1 MKVFKLICLIFVLLG
16 SVSTSSAW
24 ARGGGGMG
32 GGGMGGGGMGGGMMG
47 GGGRHGGGMASGHMS
62 PQGINNTNAQWGPG
76 AARGKDRA
84 AQRTNQPGNAG
95 MGQGGRSSVFREG
108 RGKGKH

>member
-24 ARGGGGMG
+24 ARGGGKG
-32 GGGMGGGGMGGGMMG
+32 GGGHVGGSSMMD
-47 GGGRHGGGMASGHMS
+47 GGRHAGGMASGHMS

-76 AARGKDRA
+76 ATRGKGRA
-84 AQRTNQPGNAG
+84 AQRTGLPGNAG
-95 MGQGGRSSVFREG
+95 MGQGGRSKSKGRG